1 MKRIYILRHAKAG
14 EHGKVPDIERP
25 IIEKGKSDALLMAR
39 LLQSSLPN
47 KVLCSPATRCQQ
59 TVEVLVNH
67 WEEKLKETIAVEYVQ
82 KLYMGSIDNFL
93 NILSQQKKSI
103 SSVLICGHNPA
114 LEEFVSYL
122 LANTSVRFPTAAL
135 AIIDL
140 GIDSWT
146 KLKAEKFSVQL
157 RGMFYAKL
165 LRSAFSPI
173 VTNKKLRVAWFMDIF
188 DEVSGIITD
197 TKEIFHEAQKK
208 EMDWYPITC
217 YPEPVEP
224 FTVFSPEY
232 RFPTGKFYSN
242 TYMFVPRFF
251 DVIQFLKEKQINLI
265 VSNTPATMGLIA
277 MSAAK
282 YLKLP
287 LVDIYHTD
295 VDYYM
300 NSLSEG
306 ILKPLFST
314 ISLNFLK
321 LYQKQADLIF
331 VRTQDFYDILIQKGH
346 APAKLRFYPAGVD
359 IENFSPAHYDAT
371 IWKQFHLSQE
381 TRKIIFVGRITKV
394 KDILFALYYFK
405 NQKSP
410 NSDFILVG
418 SGPDLEGYRQE
429 FADCSNIH
437 FIGAQQ
443 GEQLRKIYAS
453 AQLLVL
459 PSASETLGK
468 TVLEAMASA
477 IPVLVSDKGGPKD
490 YVDHLENG
498 FIFRAHDQEHFNEM
512 MNTAL
517 SDQFDLKEMGKNAF
531 EKVSSF
537 GMEQLFEKFVSE
549 VEILIG

>member
-1 MKRIYILRHAKAG
+1 MKRLYILRHAKAG
-14 EHGKVPDIERP
+14 EHGKVSDIERT
-25 IIEKGKSDALLMAR
+25 IIEKGRNDSLLMAK
-39 LLQSSLPN
+39 LLQSSLPD
-47 KVLCSPATRCQQ
+47 KVLCSPATRC
-59 TVEVLVNH
+59 
-67 WEEKLKETIAVEYVQ
+67 KETIAILLDYWSDKLKTSVAVEYSQ
-82 KLYMGSIDNFL
+82 KLYMGSEKNFITVL
-93 NILSQQKKSI
+93 AQQKESL

-114 LEEFVSYL
+114 LEDFVSSWL
-122 LANTSVRFPTAAL
+122 SQTPVQFPTAAL

-140 GIDSWT
+140 DIDSWT
-146 KLKAEKFSVQL
+146 EIKKKNFSTQL
-157 RGMFYAKL
+157 RGLFYPKL
-165 LRSAFSPI
+165 LRSAFSP
-173 VTNKKLRVAWFMDIF
+173 VAANKKLRVAWFMDIF

-197 TKEIFHEAQKK
+197 TKEIYHEAQKK
-208 EMDWYPITC
+208 EIDWYPITS
-217 YPEPVEP
+217 YPQEIEP
-224 FTVFSPEY
+224 FTVFPPEY
-232 RFPTGKFYSN
+232 KFPTGRFYSN

-331 VRTQDFYDILIQKGH
+331 VRTQDFYKILIKKGH
-346 APAKLRFYPAGVD
+346 TPSKLRFYPAGVD
-359 IENFSPAHYDAT
+359 VENFSPAHYDIT
-371 IWKQFHLSQE
+371 IWEQFHMSQE

-405 NQKSP
+405 NQKP
-410 NSDFILVG
+410 KNCDFVLVG
-418 SGPDLEGYRQE
+418 SGPDLENYRQE
-429 FADCSNIH
+429 FADSSNIH

-468 TVLEAMASA
+468 TVLEAMASGV
-477 IPVLVSDKGGPKD
+477 PVLVSDKGGPKD
-490 YVDHLENG
+490 YVDHLKNG
-498 FIFRAHDQEHFNEM
+498 FIFRAHNQEHFNEI

-517 SDQFDLKEMGKNAF
+517 SDQFALKEMGRKAF
-531 EKVSSF
+531 EKVSQFS
-537 GMEQLFEKFVSE
+537 MEQLFEKFATDVGT
-549 VEILIG
+549 LIR